1 MDNDHSRGNSA
12 PTTPAPV
19 VSSPDPV
26 PQKEGWRSIASTIA
40 VIVLAPL
47 VAIFMIAFVFQSY
60 QVSGPSMQTTLSND
74 DRLIVWKLARTWSK
88 VTGHAYIPHR
98 GDVIIFNQ
106 KGLPDGDKQ
115 LIKRAVGLPG
125 DRVVV
130 QNGIVTIYN
139 QEHPDGF
146 QPDKSLPYGK
156 VIGDT
161 EPEIAQQEW
170 VVGKNQVFAL
180 GDNRNDSLDSRTFG
194 PIGSDQIVGKLVL
207 RVAPFSQ
214 MKRF

>member
-1 MDNDHSRGNSA
+1 MDNNTVSGTPA
-12 PTTPAPV
+12 PTTPTPV
-19 VSSPDPV
+19 VSTPEPA
-26 PQKEGWRSIASTIA
+26 PKKEGWRSIASTVA

-60 QVSGPSMQTTLSND
+60 QVSGPSMQTTLNND
-74 DRLIVWKLARTWSK
+74 DRLIVWKLSRSWSRL
-88 VTGHAYIPHR
+88 TGHPYTPNR
-98 GDVIIFNQ
+98 GDVIVFNQ

-125 DRVVV
+125 DRIVV
-130 QNGIVTIYN
+130 QNGIVTVYN
-139 QEHPDGF
+139 KEHPDGY
-146 QPDKSLPYGK
+146 QPDKTLPYGK

-170 VVGKNQVFAL
+170 TVGKDEFFAL

-194 PIGSDQIVGKLVL
+194 PVSSDQIVGKLVL

>member
-1 MDNDHSRGNSA
+1 MDNNYPSGQPA
-12 PTTPAPV
+12 PKTPTPV
-19 VSSPDPV
+19 VSSPEPT
-26 PQKEGWRSIASTIA
+26 PKKEGWRSIASTIA
-40 VIVLAPL
+40 VLVLAPL

-60 QVSGPSMQTTLSND
+60 QVSGPSMQTTLNND
-74 DRLIVWKLARTWSK
+74 DRLIVWKLARTWAR

-98 GDVIIFNQ
+98 GDVMIFNQ

-139 QEHPDGF
+139 HDHPDGY
-146 QPDKSLPYGK
+146 QPDKTLPYGK

-170 VVGKNQVFAL
+170 VVGPGEFFAL

-194 PIGSDQIVGKLVL
+194 PVSADQIVGKLVL

>member
-1 MDNDHSRGNSA
+1 MDSNYSSGQPAPIA
-12 PTTPAPV
+12 PTPV
-19 VSSPDPV
+19 VSSPDPA
-26 PQKEGWRSIASTIA
+26 PKKEGWRSIASTIA

-60 QVSGPSMQTTLSND
+60 QVSGPSMQTTLNNY

-88 VTGHAYIPHR
+88 ITGHAYIPQR

-125 DRVVV
+125 DRIVV
-130 QNGIVTIYN
+130 QGGVVTIYN
-139 QEHPDGF
+139 QAHPDGY
-146 QPDKSLPYGK
+146 QPDKTLPYGK

-170 VVGKNQVFAL
+170 TVGKNQVFAL

-194 PIGSDQIVGKLVL
+194 PISSDQIVGKLVL